1 MANIDA
7 IVNFRRFLKRRN
19 HSPHTVKNYLNRV
32 KHFVVWL
39 DVPLEEVTPVKVLA
53 YIDYRPS
60 SGEAA
65 QTQHH
70 QLSPPQHQAVL

>member
-1 MANIDA
+1 M
-7 IVNFRRFLKRRN
+7 NFRRFLKRRN

-39 DVPLEEVTPVKVLA
+39 EVPLEEVTPVKVLA

-65 QTQHH
+65 
-70 QLSPPQHQAVL
+70 